1 MLDAARIQW
10 ECSVMEVLPDA
21 LTVAWVLAVVAGVA
35 LLLSM
40 RTPRL
45 GSRLGWVYP
54 VVMAVA
60 SVAVLVVDAA
70 WWLTR
75 SDPRAAAVA
84 GVAGLWLW
92 VAVRERIR
100 VLERRREEF
109 VGGSQARSRP
119 AGPRL
124 NRLVLGICG
133 QRCAASADEHVVWR
147 RRVCAPQPKRPAGSS
162 LKSQFSGGAA
172 QTTVS
177 PAWVF
182 ARLARPGR
190 GRPPDGPV

>member
-109 VGGSQARSRP
+109 VAVG
-119 AGPRL
+119 
-124 NRLVLGICG
+124 
-133 QRCAASADEHVVWR
+133 R
-147 RRVCAPQPKRPAGSS
+147 RRVRDPR
-162 LKSQFSGGAA
+162 
-172 QTTVS
+172 V
-177 PAWVF
+177 
-182 ARLARPGR
+182 R
-190 GRPPDGPV
+190 G

>member
-35 LLLSM
+35 LLLST
-40 RTPRL
+40 RAPRL

-60 SVAVLVVDAA
+60 AVAVLVVDAA

-100 VLERRREEF
+100 VLERRREELVV
-109 VGGSQARSRP
+109 VG
-119 AGPRL
+119 
-124 NRLVLGICG
+124 
-133 QRCAASADEHVVWR
+133 R
-147 RRVCAPQPKRPAGSS
+147 RRVRDPR
-162 LKSQFSGGAA
+162 
-172 QTTVS
+172 V
-177 PAWVF
+177 
-182 ARLARPGR
+182 R
-190 GRPPDGPV
+190 G

>member
-1 MLDAARIQW
+1 MLDAARIQR

-109 VGGSQARSRP
+109 VAVG
-119 AGPRL
+119 
-124 NRLVLGICG
+124 
-133 QRCAASADEHVVWR
+133 R
-147 RRVCAPQPKRPAGSS
+147 RRVRDPR
-162 LKSQFSGGAA
+162 
-172 QTTVS
+172 V
-177 PAWVF
+177 
-182 ARLARPGR
+182 R
-190 GRPPDGPV
+190 G

>member
-92 VAVRERIR
+92 VAVPERIR

-109 VGGSQARSRP
+109 VAVG
-119 AGPRL
+119 
-124 NRLVLGICG
+124 
-133 QRCAASADEHVVWR
+133 R
-147 RRVCAPQPKRPAGSS
+147 RRVRDPR
-162 LKSQFSGGAA
+162 
-172 QTTVS
+172 V
-177 PAWVF
+177 
-182 ARLARPGR
+182 R
-190 GRPPDGPV
+190 G

>member
-109 VGGSQARSRP
+109 VAVG
-119 AGPRL
+119 
-124 NRLVLGICG
+124 
-133 QRCAASADEHVVWR
+133 R
-147 RRVCAPQPKRPAGSS
+147 RRVPTRGSAVEPAGTGD
-162 LKSQFSGGAA
+162 LWAKMCGIGRR
-172 QTTVS
+172 TR
-177 PAWVF
+177 
-182 ARLARPGR
+182 RLAPTRLRTPAQAPCWFIPEVAVLGGR
-190 GRPPDGPV
+190 GSDDG

>member
-1 MLDAARIQW
+1 
-10 ECSVMEVLPDA
+10 MEVLPDA

-92 VAVRERIR
+92 VSARER
-100 VLERRREEF
+100 V
-109 VGGSQARSRP
+109 SR
-119 AGPRL
+119 
-124 NRLVLGICG
+124 G
-133 QRCAASADEHVVWR
+133 Q
-147 RRVCAPQPKRPAGSS
+147 PQPKPGHTRNG
-162 LKSQFSGGAA
+162 GGARVRA
-172 QTTVS
+172 GQ
-177 PAWVF
+177 
-182 ARLARPGR
+182 
-190 GRPPDGPV
+190 PPSRIHDQNSH